1 MSSKKSILQLVNAGL
16 LLMPGFLYALF
27 SLSLSSNR
35 VMPEKAVTHL
45 LLLNIIQ
52 LFSFGVTIAKYAA
65 DQMVLAR
72 LAPNETAQTR
82 NFFISRVLPISFIYS
97 SILFFTNGWATATM
111 LMICLPIEVLVIIT
125 VVELNISKRFLKALM
140 VSMAGYP
147 LIFISYLMLS
157 AFYALTKEHLLL
169 LFVVV
174 TAIKAI
180 VVLLVKKR
188 KQNQKNIMLV
198 SPQVPVQQ
206 GANYL
211 LFRSDQ
217 VLIATNVIAAP
228 TVSIVVPNDYLFYAK
243 MVDLYSGVA
252 TSMGPLLSQNH
263 HPVTGAISYKTM
275 LQKTPYKKIIFL
287 AVVVQVILITVFL
300 KKMDTLHLLLLIPTA
315 LSTLLIVPVNMIN
328 YEYFRNG
335 NLKLVNKI
343 NLYCLLVG
351 SLFFIANIFIK
362 STLIFACMVPVQLF
376 AFVLFHNL
384 LNKKNHV

>member
-1 MSSKKSILQLVNAGL
+1 
-16 LLMPGFLYALF
+16 MPGFLYALF

-125 VVELNISKRFLKALM
+125 VVELNISKRFLKALL

-174 TAIKAI
+174 TAIKAM

-343 NLYCLLVG
+343 NLYCLLLG
-351 SLFFIANIFIK
+351 SFFFIANIFIK
-362 STLIFACMVPVQLF
+362 STLVFACMVPVQLF